1 MQVFQFSSSIRGR
14 LAPEHVL
21 LREIKHLE
29 FSTLAALD
37 VGVELLA
44 QSNNL
49 LKFLLDN
56 LDLLLIELAFV
67 AKTYGLFP
75 LLINLRRYAIHFLIL
90 FRIISF

>member
-1 MQVFQFSSSIRGR
+1 
-14 LAPEHVL
+14 
-21 LREIKHLE
+21 
-29 FSTLAALD
+29 LD

-44 QSNNL
+44 QSKNL
-49 LKFLLDN
+49 LKLFLDN

-75 LLINLRRYAIHFLIL
+75 LLINLKRYAIHFLIL